1 MHLADGDKE
10 VADFVLGL
18 VFDASREVAF
28 GNPVEMVP
36 GFHEGTQ
43 DDAVHKYPAG
53 ECQGQ
58 AQHKGC
64 DGDDAR
70 VGVLARCGCGHMLGA
85 LVDDFQHFGVMRAEY
100 LPALAGRFVQR
111 KVAVG
116 VLGLQGVHLQSDR
129 VDIGVVRLFELRD
142 LRGRRRGVLARVLHE
157 RAEVLFQ

>member
-1 MHLADGDKE
+1 
-10 VADFVLGL
+10 
-18 VFDASREVAF
+18 
-28 GNPVEMVP
+28 
-36 GFHEGTQ
+36 
-43 DDAVHKYPAG
+43 
-53 ECQGQ
+53 
-58 AQHKGC
+58 
-64 DGDDAR
+64 
-70 VGVLARCGCGHMLGA
+70 
-85 LVDDFQHFGVMRAEY
+85 MRAEY